1 MRRIG
6 DVSVGEQDEFRL
18 DRASL
23 DFGQALAHRRE
34 LAGPTRRR
42 SRPCDDLEAMGRL
55 SFARRSRRGGGC
67 AVCALIVDDD
77 HRERPR
83 IVLPKQRADAQSD
96 HVGFVARRDDRDHAG
111 PSVGRVSRRRNHR
124 ARGTARTV
132 PCRTEDRPRW
142 QVEGERRRRRSFEIA
157 VRAKPGD
164 RIGEPLAIGP

>member
-42 SRPCDDLEAMGRL
+42 AGSRDDLEAIGRL

-67 AVCALIVDDD
+67 AVCALVVDDD
-77 HRERPR
+77 HGERPR
-83 IVLPKQRADAQSD
+83 IVLPKQRADAQGD
-96 HVGFVARRDDRDHAG
+96 HVGFVARRDDRDDAG
-111 PSVGRVSRRRNHR
+111 PSVA
-124 ARGTARTV
+124 AR
-132 PCRTEDRPRW
+132 CRGGGIIALAAQPEPSPAE
-142 QVEGERRRRRSFEIA
+142 QKIGPYGERKERDG
-157 VRAKPGD
+157 GD
-164 RIGEPLAIGP
+164 DHLR